1 MSDLTLN
8 IKYIREK
15 KKYSRF
21 QIADLL
27 GMSIE
32 KYTSIEEGETWANME
47 DIIKLAHI
55 LRTSCDELLGF

>member
-8 IKYIREK
+8 IKHIREK

-21 QIADLL
+21 QIAELL

-32 KYTSIEEGETWANME
+32 KYTSIEEGEIWANME

-55 LRTSCDELLGF
+55 LHTSCDELIGF